1 MREFTITNGDA
12 GKRLDKWLMKQ
23 MPAVS
28 LSLIQKYIRLKRVK
42 LNGKGAQRD
51 TRLAAGDLLQLYVND
66 ECFEQP
72 KREDPFLRDFRVRL
86 TIVYEDENLLLIDKQ
101 PGIMVHPDEHEKV
114 QTLLTHVRAYL
125 YQKGEYDSKDPS
137 AFCPAPCN
145 RIDRFTGGI
154 VIFAKNADAL
164 HMADRKIRDREIDK
178 RYLCIALGEMKPGAP
193 RMIDSYIVKLPD
205 MKKVQ
210 VAHRP
215 GPHAQHAQTRIQPL
229 AAKNGLSLVHCELLT
244 GRTHQIRA
252 QMADIGHPLLG
263 DNQYGDRRRNAR
275 YDREFQALY
284 AYQLTFDFRTDAGV
298 LNPLNGRTFQVR
310 RVPFLADYFPEYEF
324 HND

>member
-1 MREFTITNGDA
+1 MREFTISGSDV

-42 LNGKGAQRD
+42 VNGKGAQRD
-51 TRLAAGDLLQLYVND
+51 TRLSDGDLLQLYVND

-72 KREDPFLRDFRVRL
+72 KRVDTFLQEFRVKM
-86 TIVYEDENLLLIDKQ
+86 TIVYEDENLILIDKQ
-101 PGIMVHPDEHEKV
+101 PGVMVHPDEHEKV

-125 YQKGEYDSKDPS
+125 YQKGEYDSKNPES
-137 AFCPAPCN
+137 FCPAPCN

-154 VIFAKNADAL
+154 VIFAKNAAAL
-164 HMADRKIRDREIDK
+164 RMADRKIREREIDK
-178 RYLCIALGEMKPGAP
+178 RYLCIALGEMRRDA
-193 RMIDSYIVKLPD
+193 RLIDSYIVKNPD
-205 MKKVQ
+205 AKKVS

-215 GPHAQHAQTRIQPL
+215 GPNAQRAQTFVQPL
-229 AAKNGLSLVHCELLT
+229 AEKNGLSLVHCELLT

-263 DNQYGDRRRNAR
+263 DNQYGDRRRNER
-275 YDREFQALY
+275 FGREGQALY
-284 AYQLTFDFRTDAGV
+284 AYQLTFNFRTDAGC
-298 LNPLNGRTFQVR
+298 LENLNGRTFTVR
-310 RVPFLADYFPEYEF
+310 RVPFLEEYFPDYQLSE
-324 HND
+324 

>member
-1 MREFTITNGDA
+1 MREFTITGSDA

-51 TRLAAGDLLQLYVND
+51 TRLVAGDLLQLYVND
-66 ECFEQP
+66 ECFAQP
-72 KREDPFLRDFRVRL
+72 RREDPFLRDFHVRL
-86 TIVYEDENLLLIDKQ
+86 TIVYEDENILLIDKQ
-101 PGIMVHPDEHEKV
+101 PGVLVHPDEHEKV

-125 YQKGEYDSKDPS
+125 YQKGEYDSKDPA
-137 AFCPAPCN
+137 AFTPAPCN

-154 VIFAKNADAL
+154 VIFAKNDAAL
-164 HMADRKIRDREIDK
+164 HIADRKIRDREIDK
-178 RYLCIALGEMKPGAP
+178 RYLCVALGEMKPSAP
-193 RMIDSYIVKLPD
+193 RMIESYILKAPE

-210 VAHRP
+210 VTHRP
-215 GPHAQHAQTRIQPL
+215 QPGAQTAQTRIQPL
-229 AAKNGLSLVHCELLT
+229 ACRNGLSLVHCELLT

-263 DNQYGDRRRNAR
+263 DNQYGNRRKNAQ
-275 YDREFQALY
+275 YGREFQALY
-284 AYQLTFDFRTDAGV
+284 AYQLTFSFRTDAGV

-310 RVPFLADYFPEYEF
+310 RVPFLADYFPDYTFE
-324 HND
+324 

>member
-1 MREFTITNGDA
+1 MREFTITGSDA

-23 MPAVS
+23 MPTVS

-42 LNGKGAQRD
+42 VNGKGAQRD
-51 TRLAAGDLLQLYVND
+51 TRLADGDLLQLYVND
-66 ECFEQP
+66 ECFLQP
-72 KREDPFLRDFRVRL
+72 KREDTFLRDFRVRL

-125 YQKGEYDSKDPS
+125 YQKGEYDSKAPN
-137 AFCPAPCN
+137 AFHPAPCN

-154 VIFAKNADAL
+154 VIFAKNAAAL

-178 RYLCIALGEMKPGAP
+178 RYLCVALGEMKPSAP
-193 RMIDSYIVKLPD
+193 RMIDSFILKSPD
-205 MKKVQ
+205 AKKVQ
-210 VAHRP
+210 VVHRAQP
-215 GPHAQHAQTRIQPL
+215 GAQRAQTRIQPL
-229 AAKNGLSLVHCELLT
+229 ASANGLSLVHCELLT

-275 YDREFQALY
+275 YGREGQALY
-284 AYQLTFDFRTDAGV
+284 AYQLTFNFATDAGV

-310 RVPFLADYFPEYEF
+310 KVPFLADYFPDF
-324 HND
+324 TF